1 MASVDDYVARIE
13 GVCGAER
20 DVVVIFKFEKKDE
33 VIQKIMQRTQHKNT
47 IAGVIYELTFK
58 EYSFRLYTSGKAIFR
73 SIKNKQILKKLLA
86 DLLL

>member
-13 GVCGAER
+13 GVCGAEK

-33 VIQKIMQRTQHKNT
+33 VIQKIMQRAQHKNT
-47 IAGVIYELTFK
+47 IAGVIHELTFQ

-73 SIKNKQILKKLLA
+73 SIKNKQTLKKLLA